1 MDKLTKKEIKKCKK
15 NIYNHGIIYYGYW
28 DGIFKEIAKIDVDLM
43 LEITE
48 TLIKAGHSKKENESS
63 FNLGLINTFCKYIG
77 YQDFKKL
84 VPWLLGFYGI
94 KYENG
99 ELIQY

>member
-1 MDKLTKKEIKKCKK
+1 MERLTKKEIKECKR
-15 NIYNHGIIYYGYW
+15 NIYNHGVSFYGYW
-28 DGIFKEIAKIDVDLM
+28 DGIFTEIAKINVDLM

-48 TLIKAGHSKKENESS
+48 ILVKNGHSKKENESQ

-84 VPWLLGFYGI
+84 VPWLLGFYGV

-99 ELIQY
+99 ECIQY